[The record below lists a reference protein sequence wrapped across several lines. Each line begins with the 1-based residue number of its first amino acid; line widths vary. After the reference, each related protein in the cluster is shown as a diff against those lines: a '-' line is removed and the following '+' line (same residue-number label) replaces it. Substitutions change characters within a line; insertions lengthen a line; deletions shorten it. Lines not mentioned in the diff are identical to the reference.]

1 MDISFFILTLLNSL
15 VMIFAASKLL
25 NYKIN
30 YKNYKFY
37 LVLAFLTIY
46 TFTIYQMTHSFYRV
60 LITLQMYFLCNWFL
74 YKREDIK
81 LNKIMIISLFNWL
94 LFGLC
99 EVLAVILLGLV
110 FRIFGLEIDYAM
122 MGTDLPAIAIIIIFS
137 ITICD
142 KMIVRFIKKLLNKIF
157 NIKIPGLF
165 LVIIF
170 LSTVFAMMMYLTN
183 FELKVTDKML
193 ILLLIILEYS
203 LFLYNTLMEKHKSL
217 ELQEKLD
224 TMVNVTSEYEDMLE
238 ENRITNHEN
247 KNQLIVIKDMISP
260 DNKEAIKY
268 IDKMIKT
275 TYKDDSNLH
284 LMVSKIPLG
293 GLRGLVYYKLLAM
306 KNNKIDFIMNV
317 DKGIKKDVFSNIN
330 TELLQNLCKIVGV
343 FLDNAIEAVA
353 GLEEKI
359 VGIEMY
365 LDDSFFVISI
375 SNEFT
380 SKIDF
385 ESLGKKKYSSKG
397 ANRGAGL
404 RLVERIIKENK
415 DLFNEKVV
423 SNGLFTQKVK
433 MNLK

>member
-1 MDISFFILTLLNSL
+1 MDISFFILTLINAFVLL
-15 VMIFAASKLL
+15 LATSKLL
-25 NYKIN
+25 NCKIN

-37 LVLAFLTIY
+37 LVLVVFTIY
-46 TFTIYQMTHSFYRV
+46 TFTIYQMTQSFYRV
-60 LITLQMYFLCNWFL
+60 LITLQIYVLCNWFL
-74 YKREDIK
+74 NKKENIK
-81 LNKIMIISLFNWL
+81 ISKIMIVSLISWL

-99 EVLAVILLGLV
+99 EILAVILLGLV
-110 FRIFGLEIDYAM
+110 LRIFGFEITQAM
-122 MGTDLPAIAIIIIFS
+122 MGTDLPLIIIIF
-137 ITICD
+137 IFVIL
-142 KMIVRFIKKLLNKIF
+142 IINKKIINYLQILLNKVC
-157 NIKIPGLF
+157 KLEIPGLF

-268 IDKMIKT
+268 IDKMIKN

-317 DKGIKKDVFSNIN
+317 DKSIKKDVFSNIN

-415 DLFNEKVV
+415 DLINEKVV

>member
-1 MDISFFILTLLNSL
+1 
-15 VMIFAASKLL
+15 
-25 NYKIN
+25 
-30 YKNYKFY
+30 
-37 LVLAFLTIY
+37 
-46 TFTIYQMTHSFYRV
+46 
-60 LITLQMYFLCNWFL
+60 
-74 YKREDIK
+74 
-81 LNKIMIISLFNWL
+81 
-94 LFGLC
+94 
-99 EVLAVILLGLV
+99 
-110 FRIFGLEIDYAM
+110 
-122 MGTDLPAIAIIIIFS
+122 
-137 ITICD
+137 
-142 KMIVRFIKKLLNKIF
+142 
-157 NIKIPGLF
+157 
-165 LVIIF
+165 
-170 LSTVFAMMMYLTN
+170 MMYLTN

-317 DKGIKKDVFSNIN
+317 DKSIKKDVFSNIN

>member
-1 MDISFFILTLLNSL
+1 
-15 VMIFAASKLL
+15 
-25 NYKIN
+25 
-30 YKNYKFY
+30 
-37 LVLAFLTIY
+37 
-46 TFTIYQMTHSFYRV
+46 
-60 LITLQMYFLCNWFL
+60 
-74 YKREDIK
+74 
-81 LNKIMIISLFNWL
+81 MIISLFNWL
-94 LFGLC
+94 LFGMC

-110 FRIFGLEIDYAM
+110 LRVFGLEFTDKL
-122 MGTDLPAIAIIIIFS
+122 MGTDLPAITIIIVFAIVISNRKIVNS
-137 ITICD
+137 I
-142 KMIVRFIKKLLNKIF
+142 KRLLNKIF

-317 DKGIKKDVFSNIN
+317 DKSIKKDVFSNIK